1 MEIDTIY
8 TDAYEEQHVKEHID
22 DIVRTIPEVVQSE
35 VVQSEVVQSEVVQSE
50 VVQSE
55 VVQSEVVQS
64 KPKVPK
70 LIFVVPYRDREQQYL
85 FFRRQMA
92 EVLSNYAP
100 HEYVI
105 WYIHQCDQRPFNRGA
120 LKNIGIIVAQHKY
133 PEHWADITFVF
144 NDIDT
149 MPFNRGYLNYET
161 RHGAV
166 KHFYGFEFALGGIV
180 SATGADMYTING
192 FPNYW
197 AWGFEDNALQAR
209 VLEKPHLN
217 IDRSQ
222 FHPIMDKNIM
232 YFHDGTNRQVNRQE
246 FDRHVEHGN
255 DGITTIRGLQYTETV
270 RPGDTNGIFVDVTAF
285 TTSTLP
291 PVSGYHNYDLASG
304 KRPFEMTRAQ
314 SKKFNAHQE
323 EVMRR
328 RNSSLP
334 PTNTMATSI
343 YQPNHPVPYQ
353 SNPNQ
358 YTMQSNR
365 ARGNWVPNRF
375 RMF

>member
-8 TDAYEEQHVKEHID
+8 ADAYEEQHVKEHD
-22 DIVRTIPEVVQSE
+22 DEIVRTTTEPVTTEPVPSDPVTTEPTQTNE
-35 VVQSEVVQSEVVQSE
+35 
-50 VVQSE
+50 
-55 VVQSEVVQS
+55 
-64 KPKVPK
+64 PKVPK

-120 LKNIGIIVAQHKY
+120 LKNIGVIVAQHKY

-149 MPFNRGYLNYET
+149 MPFNSGYLKYET
-161 RHGAV
+161 SHGAV

-180 SATGADMYTING
+180 AVTGADMYTING

-197 AWGFEDNALQAR
+197 AWGFEDNAIQAR
-209 VLEKPHLN
+209 VLANPRMN

-232 YFHDGTNRQVNRQE
+232 YFYDGLNRQVNRQE
-246 FDRHVEHGN
+246 FDRHIENGN
-255 DGITTIRGLQYTETV
+255 DGLQTIYGLQYKETV
-270 RPGDTNGIFVDVTAF
+270 RPGDTNGIFIDVSAF

-291 PVSGYHNYDLASG
+291 PVTGYENYDLSAG
-304 KRPFEMTRAQ
+304 RRPFEMTKAQ
-314 SKKFNAHQE
+314 VKTFNAHQE

-328 RNSSLP
+328 RTVSSTNPKMSSTNITSTYHPLLNQEP
-334 PTNTMATSI
+334 PMPFFSNTNHYNMHSTK
-343 YQPNHPVPYQ
+343 
-353 SNPNQ
+353 
-358 YTMQSNR
+358 
-365 ARGNWVPNRF
+365 ARGIFNRF